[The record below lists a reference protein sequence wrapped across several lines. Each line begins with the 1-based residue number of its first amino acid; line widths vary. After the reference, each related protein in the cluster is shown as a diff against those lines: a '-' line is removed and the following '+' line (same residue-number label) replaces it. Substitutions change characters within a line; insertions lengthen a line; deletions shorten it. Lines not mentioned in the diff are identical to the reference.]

1 MLAVL
6 QLLLAILAIYSALKF
21 SEDLRLLVPLG
32 CLIVML
38 VVGRIDKQTSEK
50 TEERKKRLRAR
61 MEEMLEKEESST
73 KEQDFFTIDSLL
85 WPKSEFMLTE
95 AVHFIFKDL
104 KFRVSTGVNYHSVD
118 RIVRIP
124 DSALAFGLEILM
136 SDKELDKIHPK
147 IERVLQFQNEKKEGE
162 KTLIIASTHV
172 RLQLSDRG
180 HVSHISRELSD
191 VLSRNQ
197 VSVITAHHLYQL
209 WQKAKAGELDIFKVF
224 QQIYTHPGGV
234 FLSKKMET
242 SLSLSFDLPGQS
254 SLSD

>member
-6 QLLLAILAIYSALKF
+6 QLLLAMLAIYSALKF
-21 SEDLRLLVPLG
+21 SGDLRLLVPLG
-32 CLIVML
+32 CLIIML
-38 VVGRIDKQTSEK
+38 IIGRIDKQASEES
-50 TEERKKRLRAR
+50 EEKKKRLKVR

-73 KEQDFFTIDSLL
+73 KGQDFFTIDSLL
-85 WPKSEFMLTE
+85 WPKNEFMLIE

-124 DSALAFGLEILM
+124 DSEAAFGLEILM
-136 SDKELDKIHPK
+136 SEKELDKNHPK
-147 IERVLQFQNEKKEGE
+147 IERALQFQNEKKENE
-162 KTLIIASTHV
+162 KALIIASTYV

-180 HVSHISRELSD
+180 RVSHISRELAD
-191 VLSRNQ
+191 MLSRNQ

-209 WQKAKAGELDIFKVF
+209 WQKGKSGELDIFKVF
-224 QQIYTHPGGV
+224 QQIYAHPGGV
-234 FLSKKMET
+234 FFSKKMEN

>member
-6 QLLLAILAIYSALKF
+6 QLFLAIFAIYSAVKF

-38 VVGRIDKQTSEK
+38 IIARLDKQASEK
-50 TEERKKRLRAR
+50 SQEKKKRLRAR
-61 MEEMLEKEESST
+61 MEEMLEKEGAST

-85 WPKSEFMLTE
+85 WPKSEFMLIE

-104 KFRVSTGVNYHSVD
+104 KFRVSTGVHYHSVD

-124 DSALAFGLEILM
+124 DSEATFGLEILM
-136 SDKELDKIHPK
+136 SEKELDKDHPK
-147 IERVLQFQNEKKEGE
+147 IERTLQFQNEKKESE
-162 KTLIIASTHV
+162 KALIIASTYV

-180 HVSHISRELSD
+180 RVSHITRELAD
-191 VLSRNQ
+191 LLSRNQ

-209 WQKAKAGELDIFKVF
+209 WQKGKSGELDIFKVF
-224 QQIYTHPGGV
+224 QQIYAHPGGV
-234 FLSKKMET
+234 FFSKKMEN
-242 SLSLSFDLPGQS
+242 SLALSFDLPGQS

>member
-6 QLLLAILAIYSALKF
+6 QLLLAIFSIYIALEF
-21 SEDLRLLVPLG
+21 PEDLRLLVPLG

-38 VVGRIDKQTSEK
+38 VIGRIDKQSAEK
-50 TEERKKRLRAR
+50 SEERKKRLKAR

-85 WPKSEFMLTE
+85 WPKNEFMLTE

-124 DSALAFGLEILM
+124 DSEMAFGLEILM
-136 SDKELDKIHPK
+136 SEKDLDKNHPK
-147 IERVLQFQNEKKEGE
+147 IERALQFQSEKKESE
-162 KTLIIASTHV
+162 KALIIASTYV

-180 HVSHISRELSD
+180 HISHISRELAD
-191 VLSRNQ
+191 LLSRNQ

-209 WQKAKAGELDIFKVF
+209 WQKAKSGELDAFKVF
-224 QQIYTHPGGV
+224 QQIYAHPGGV
-234 FLSKKMET
+234 FFSKKMEN
-242 SLSLSFDLPGQS
+242 SLGLSFDLPGQS

>member
-1 MLAVL
+1 MLAVF
-6 QLLLAILAIYSALKF
+6 QLFLAIFAIYSGFKF

-50 TEERKKRLRAR
+50 SEERKKRLRAR

-104 KFRVSTGVNYHSVD
+104 KFRVSTGVHYHSVD

-136 SDKELDKIHPK
+136 SEKELDKNHPK
-147 IERVLQFQNEKKEGE
+147 IERALQFQKEKKEGE
-162 KTLIIASTHV
+162 KALIIASTHV

-180 HVSHISRELSD
+180 HVSHISRELAD
-191 VLSRNQ
+191 LLSRNQ
-197 VSVITAHHLYQL
+197 VTVITAHHLYQI
-209 WQKAKAGELDIFKVF
+209 WQKAKAGELDVFKVF
-224 QQIYTHPGGV
+224 QQIYAHPGGV

-242 SLSLSFDLPGQS
+242 SLSLSFDLPGQF

>member
-6 QLLLAILAIYSALKF
+6 QLLLAIFAIFSALEF
-21 SEDLRLLVPLG
+21 PEHLRLLVPLG

-38 VVGRIDKQTSEK
+38 VISRIDKQSAEK
-50 TEERKKRLRAR
+50 SEERKKRLKAR

-85 WPKSEFMLTE
+85 WPKNEFMLTE

-104 KFRVSTGVNYHSVD
+104 KFRVSTGVHYHSVD

-124 DSALAFGLEILM
+124 DSEMAFGLEILM
-136 SDKELDKIHPK
+136 SEKELDKNHPK
-147 IERVLQFQNEKKEGE
+147 IERALQFQSEKKESE
-162 KTLIIASTHV
+162 KALIIACTYI

-180 HVSHISRELSD
+180 HVSHISRELAD
-191 VLSRNQ
+191 LLSRNR

-224 QQIYTHPGGV
+224 QQIYAHPGGV
-234 FLSKKMET
+234 FLSKKMEN

>member
-6 QLLLAILAIYSALKF
+6 QFFLAIFAIYSAVKF

-32 CLIVML
+32 SLIVML
-38 VVGRIDKQTSEK
+38 VIGRIDKQTSEK
-50 TEERKKRLRAR
+50 SEERKKQLRAR
-61 MEEMLEKEESST
+61 MEEMLQKEESST

-104 KFRVSTGVNYHSVD
+104 KFRVSTGVHYHSVD

-124 DSALAFGLEILM
+124 DSTVAFGLEILM
-136 SDKELDKIHPK
+136 SEKDLDKNHPK
-147 IERVLQFQNEKKEGE
+147 IERALQFQNEKKEGE
-162 KTLIIASTHV
+162 KALIIASTHV
-172 RLQLSDRG
+172 RLQLSERG
-180 HVSHISRELSD
+180 HVSHISRELAD
-191 VLSRNQ
+191 LFSRNQ

-209 WQKAKAGELDIFKVF
+209 WQKSKAGELDIFKVF
-224 QQIYTHPGGV
+224 QQIYSHPGGV
-234 FLSKKMET
+234 FLSKKMEAT
-242 SLSLSFDLPGQS
+242 LSLSFDLPGQS

>member
-1 MLAVL
+1 
-6 QLLLAILAIYSALKF
+6 
-21 SEDLRLLVPLG
+21 
-32 CLIVML
+32 
-38 VVGRIDKQTSEK
+38 
-50 TEERKKRLRAR
+50 

-85 WPKSEFMLTE
+85 WPKNEFMLTE

-124 DSALAFGLEILM
+124 DSEMAFGLEILM
-136 SDKELDKIHPK
+136 SEKELDKNHPK
-147 IERVLQFQNEKKEGE
+147 IERVLQFQSEKKESE
-162 KTLIIASTHV
+162 KALIIASTYV

-180 HVSHISRELSD
+180 RVSHISRELAD
-191 VLSRNQ
+191 LLSRNQ

-209 WQKAKAGELDIFKVF
+209 WQKGKSRELDIFKVF
-224 QQIYTHPGGV
+224 QQIYAHPGGV
-234 FLSKKMET
+234 FFSKKMEN